1 MELLGVAEKTVK
13 RCEEVGFDEAEAYVQ
28 RRKNV
33 EIVLERGEIQS
44 ERIKTRQGLGIR
56 LIKDKKVGF
65 AHTSVLK
72 EETVDKLCK
81 EALGLVNASI
91 SNPEWISLPT
101 KKCCY
106 RKPSGI
112 YDEDIEVLG
121 SGDFLS
127 LVIEACDA
135 VEEVDK
141 RVHIDDGKL
150 VASTFEV
157 AIANSHGISLRER
170 GTAISFFLVCIAREN
185 GSASSFAYEYD
196 ISRTLKGF
204 SPGRVGELAAKKAL
218 ASLNP
223 KSIESFEGEVLLSP
237 DVAAEILFTP
247 VINSI
252 NADNVQR
259 GRSVWAD
266 RINWE
271 VASSNLS
278 LIDDGL
284 LPNGINSFPFD
295 AEGVP
300 SQRTLIIDKG
310 VLKAFIYDSYTA
322 NKEGVESTG
331 NASRSDYSTPP
342 SVSIS
347 NLIVEEGRGKFED
360 LIQDV
365 ERGIVINRFSG
376 NVNPQSG
383 DFSGLAKQASYIE
396 NGEVKFPLK
405 ETMISGNSFTALK
418 NIIDIGEEK
427 RATFTGVYTP
437 PILIK
442 DLKIVSKH

>member
-1 MELLGVAEKTVK
+1 M
-13 RCEEVGFDEAEAYVQ
+13 
-28 RRKNV
+28 
-33 EIVLERGEIQS
+33 
-44 ERIKTRQGLGIR
+44 
-56 LIKDKKVGF
+56 
-65 AHTSVLK
+65 
-72 EETVDKLCK
+72 
-81 EALGLVNASI
+81 
-91 SNPEWISLPT
+91 
-101 KKCCY
+101 
-106 RKPSGI
+106 
-112 YDEDIEVLG
+112 
-121 SGDFLS
+121 
-127 LVIEACDA
+127 
-135 VEEVDK
+135 
-141 RVHIDDGKL
+141 
-150 VASTFEV
+150 
-157 AIANSHGISLRER
+157 
-170 GTAISFFLVCIAREN
+170 
-185 GSASSFAYEYD
+185 
-196 ISRTLKGF
+196 
-204 SPGRVGELAAKKAL
+204 
-218 ASLNP
+218 
-223 KSIESFEGEVLLSP
+223 
-237 DVAAEILFTP
+237 
-247 VINSI
+247 
-252 NADNVQR
+252 
-259 GRSVWAD
+259 
-266 RINWE
+266 
-271 VASSNLS
+271 
-278 LIDDGL
+278 
-284 LPNGINSFPFD
+284 
-295 AEGVP
+295 P